1 MTPLPWLTRCT
12 GTPSSSALSKTA
24 RSAFGPSTEGIST
37 RHCPPSENRCVEL
50 GRSCRSLAGSPILS
64 RNRRVRSIP
73 LLSIGLP
80 QFNGHRSSP
89 AFYEPGDTERWVVS
103 RFPLFASLLID
114 GVRRRRLAGDEI
126 GVDRITGA

>member
-50 GRSCRSLAGSPILS
+50 GRLCRSPEGSPIPS
-64 RNRRVRSIP
+64 RNRRVCSIP
-73 LLSIGLP
+73 LLLIPRPHSFPISPGRYSTHSTPL
-80 QFNGHRSSP
+80 NRSYPCVTQAS
-89 AFYEPGDTERWVVS
+89 
-103 RFPLFASLLID
+103 SLLID
-114 GVRRRRLAGDEI
+114 RVWRG
-126 GVDRITGA
+126 